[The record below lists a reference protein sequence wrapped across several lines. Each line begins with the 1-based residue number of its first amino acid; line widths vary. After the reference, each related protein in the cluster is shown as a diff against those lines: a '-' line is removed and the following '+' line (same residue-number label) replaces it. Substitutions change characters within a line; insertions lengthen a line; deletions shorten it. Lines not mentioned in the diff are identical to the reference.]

1 MENKFSQK
9 IKGNDNVQQ
18 HIETQIIN
26 QYSASS
32 VTEEQ
37 VRAISIQTALEI
49 CREYNTLS
57 SNLINERLNNFE
69 KDVIDRIG
77 NIEHALDEFSNPSF
91 VWQYKQAQIQAA
103 ISGEENSYKLLCE
116 LLVHRIKRKENKY
129 SQTGINGAIKIV
141 SELSDSC
148 LSALTILCCVLR
160 IVHPMSL
167 SIDEGLE
174 NMNTLY
180 GLIIKDSTLPT
191 GYDWLDQLDI
201 LNAIRINQLSSFP
214 KFSEIAVQIFRNYI
228 AIGIKK
234 ETEGYKKAL
243 LIQEKIGIN
252 LMVENPL
259 LSDYVILPFSK
270 EQIDRLNITINGQII
285 QLNTIP
291 EIIEIFDLYEKNA
304 IYQKKALS
312 KFMDMLDSYNYLKI
326 VHDWWDK
333 IDRSCSLTAIGRVLG
348 HANAKKSC
356 PNFPDI
362 D

>member
-1 MENKFSQK
+1 MENKFNQK

-18 HIETQIIN
+18 HIDTQIIN
-26 QYSASS
+26 QYSVSG

-49 CREYNTLS
+49 CHEYNTLS
-57 SNLINERLNNFE
+57 RNLINERLNDFE
-69 KDVIDRIG
+69 KVVVDRIG
-77 NIEHALDEFSNPSF
+77 NIEHSLNEFSNPSF

-103 ISGEENSYKLLCE
+103 ISGEENGYKLLCE
-116 LLVHRIKRKENKY
+116 LLIHRIKKEENKY

-148 LSALTILCCVLR
+148 LSALTILSCVLR
-160 IVHPMSL
+160 AVRPTSL

-201 LNAIRINQLSSFP
+201 LNAIRINQFSSFP
-214 KFSEIAVQIFRNYI
+214 KFSEIAVQIFSNYI

-234 ETEGYKKAL
+234 ETENYKRAL
-243 LIQEKIGIN
+243 LLQEKIGVD
-252 LMVENPL
+252 LLRENPL
-259 LSDYVILPFSK
+259 LPEYVKLPFSK
-270 EQIDRLNITINGQII
+270 EQIDGLYISINGQNI
-285 QLNTIP
+285 QLNSIP

-304 IYQKKALS
+304 AYQKEALS
-312 KFMDMLDSYNYLKI
+312 TFMDMLDSYNYLKI

-348 HANAKKSC
+348 HANAKKC
-356 PNFPDI
+356 YPNFPDI